1 MKADDWVLLPFPA
14 ANRDPEVF
22 EDADKVIIDRE
33 VNRHAAFGLGIH
45 RCAGS
50 HLARMELRV
59 ALEVWLDAF
68 PTLLAGRSRR
78 RALVGRPGARP
89 PHAPHRDR
97 LTRHGAH
104 RAAHR
109 PCGRRPRPRWRTTT
123 GARSPPASSSTST
136 SSTPR
141 PPLGLDAF
149 SHIEVVFVFDQV
161 DPDGVCRGARHPR
174 GRADWPLVGILGQ
187 RAKDRP
193 NRIGLTT
200 CEVRAVGP
208 GWIDVAGLDAVDGT
222 PVLDVK
228 PHMAGF
234 APRGEVRE
242 PAWAQELMA
251 GYW

>member
-1 MKADDWVLLPFPA
+1 MALTVEPIGHVVGGRSEVEDDDWGAVT
-14 ANRDPEVF
+14 
-22 EDADKVIIDRE
+22 
-33 VNRHAAFGLGIH
+33 
-45 RCAGS
+45 
-50 HLARMELRV
+50 ARIQ
-59 ALEVWLDAF
+59 LD
-68 PTLLAGRSRR
+68 LDV
-78 RALVGRPGARP
+78 VGAE
-89 PHAPHRDR
+89 A
-97 LTRHGAH
+97 T
-104 RAAHR
+104 
-109 PCGRRPRPRWRTTT
+109 
-123 GARSPPASSSTST
+123 
-136 SSTPR
+136 
-141 PPLGLDAF
+141 LGLADF

-228 PHMAGF
+228 PTMAGF

-242 PAWAQELMA
+242 PAWAKELMA
-251 GYW
+251 DYW

>member
-1 MKADDWVLLPFPA
+1 MAFTAHPIGRVVGGRGEIEDDDWASVTARIELDLS
-14 ANRDPEVF
+14 VV
-22 EDADKVIIDRE
+22 DAE
-33 VNRHAAFGLGIH
+33 A
-45 RCAGS
+45 
-50 HLARMELRV
+50 
-59 ALEVWLDAF
+59 
-68 PTLLAGRSRR
+68 T
-78 RALVGRPGARP
+78 
-89 PHAPHRDR
+89 
-97 LTRHGAH
+97 
-104 RAAHR
+104 
-109 PCGRRPRPRWRTTT
+109 
-123 GARSPPASSSTST
+123 
-136 SSTPR
+136 
-141 PPLGLDAF
+141 LGLDAF

-174 GRADWPLVGILGQ
+174 GRTDWPLVGILGQ

-234 APRGEVRE
+234 GPRGDVRE
-242 PAWAQELMA
+242 PVWAQELMA